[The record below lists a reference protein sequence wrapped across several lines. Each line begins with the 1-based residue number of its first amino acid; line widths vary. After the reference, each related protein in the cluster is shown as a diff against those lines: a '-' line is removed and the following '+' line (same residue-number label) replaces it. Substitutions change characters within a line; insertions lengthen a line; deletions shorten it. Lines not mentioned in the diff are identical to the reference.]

1 MSATRRPV
9 TDWRT
14 DWDFLDPRWIEN
26 PFPIWYALRE
36 TCPIAHTERFGGA
49 YLPTR
54 WRDIRDIAYDP
65 ETFSSRK
72 TAVRE
77 NAYDQRGGAPP
88 ITSDPPKHRAA
99 RMALL
104 PPFTPDAIKKLEP
117 RARAACN
124 DLIDAIF
131 ARASTNDWR
140 FDGALD

>member
-9 TDWRT
+9 TDWST

-26 PFPIWYALRE
+26 PFPIWHALRE
-36 TCPIAHTERFGGA
+36 TCPVAHTERFGGA

-54 WRDIRDIAYDP
+54 WRDICDIAYDP

-88 ITSDPPKHRAA
+88 ITSDPPKH
-99 RMALL
+99 LS
-104 PPFTPDAIKKLEP
+104 
-117 RARAACN
+117 
-124 DLIDAIF
+124 LIHI
-131 ARASTNDWR
+131 
-140 FDGALD
+140 